1 MTCQNL
7 HQESL
12 NNLAVCFSQTGD
24 QDLALSHFTECLEIM
39 RKVFFFGLIRPE
51 ALAFIWHSL
60 TILRSCKVFCARKVS
75 FATTLDFG

>member
-39 RKVFFFGLIRPE
+39 RKVFFFKYLTRPG
-51 ALAFIWHSL
+51 ALAFIDYL
-60 TILRSCKVFCARKVS
+60 EIMQGFFARIL
-75 FATTLDFG
+75 D

>member
-39 RKVFFFGLIRPE
+39 RKVFFFKYLTRPG
-51 ALAFIWHSL
+51 A
-60 TILRSCKVFCARKVS
+60 
-75 FATTLDFG
+75 D